1 MLCTTVE
8 RWAWVTC
15 GLRWGQGILR
25 GWPSL
30 PVLGA
35 LSVSKHYRRES
46 LTEPVK
52 CVCGE
57 KPKPNPENSLFI
69 YHRWIPRLCVCFTVD
84 NLLPKDIRLQRLNAW
99 FSSDLCQLY
108 DVGELIKVSEHLF
121 SHSTPLP
128 PQRNTHFLRFLPN
141 KNLNDMLFKKNVGQ
155 RLV

>member
-1 MLCTTVE
+1 MLCTAVE

-15 GLRWGQGILR
+15 GLRWWQGILR

-35 LSVSKHYRRES
+35 LSVSKHYRWES

-108 DVGELIKVSEHLF
+108 DVGTLSIWASIFPFHA
-121 SHSTPLP
+121 P
-128 PQRNTHFLRFLPN
+128 PPPKRNTRFLRFLRN